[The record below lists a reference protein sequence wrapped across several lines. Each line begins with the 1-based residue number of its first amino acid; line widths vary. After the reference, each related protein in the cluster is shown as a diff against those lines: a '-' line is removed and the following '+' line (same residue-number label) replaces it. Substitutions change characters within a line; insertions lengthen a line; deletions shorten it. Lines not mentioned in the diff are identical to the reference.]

1 MLDPE
6 RKARVHWSR
15 VENRS
20 HLSSLSARAVGAVA
34 LAGLGFLAVA
44 SSGCGG
50 WEGSAEAAVVPVDAG
65 ARLGEFS
72 RDLLLTGEL
81 QAVNS
86 IAINSPQTAI
96 FQMRIQF
103 MAEEGTEV
111 QEGDPVLD
119 FDNSALA
126 DQLLELE
133 TQILD
138 AEIQLVAKHNEIEST
153 LKDLEITRAEN
164 QYAHDVTRLEADI
177 DEDILPRREHSER
190 QLAYRTAASRLEET
204 IQRAAATRDQGDAEM
219 DVLRIQRDKLKKDL
233 ESANG
238 DLELLSIKAPAA
250 GLVTYETRSRSTT
263 RWQEGDSCWPG
274 QTVMRL
280 PDLSEMQVAF
290 YVNEVDANLLEVG
303 MPVEIAMDSFPGRRL
318 EGKITMI
325 PSMAVSRD
333 EESKVMVFKVI
344 SSLSE
349 TWTDAMKPGMSVRG
363 QVVVERRQNA
373 PMVPR
378 DWVVWDGDEAWLLLP
393 GENAEERRRMLVH
406 PVIGNTGEY
415 VLDIQQD
422 ADALAALGLAL
433 PLQKVEL

>member
-6 RKARVHWSR
+6 RQARVHWSR

-34 LAGLGFLAVA
+34 LAGLGFLAAA

-164 QYAHDVTRLEADI
+164 QYAHDVARLEADI

-219 DVLRIQRDKLKKDL
+219 DVLRIQRD
-233 ESANG
+233 
-238 DLELLSIKAPAA
+238 
-250 GLVTYETRSRSTT
+250 
-263 RWQEGDSCWPG
+263 
-274 QTVMRL
+274 
-280 PDLSEMQVAF
+280 
-290 YVNEVDANLLEVG
+290 
-303 MPVEIAMDSFPGRRL
+303 
-318 EGKITMI
+318 
-325 PSMAVSRD
+325 
-333 EESKVMVFKVI
+333 
-344 SSLSE
+344 
-349 TWTDAMKPGMSVRG
+349 
-363 QVVVERRQNA
+363 
-373 PMVPR
+373 
-378 DWVVWDGDEAWLLLP
+378 
-393 GENAEERRRMLVH
+393 
-406 PVIGNTGEY
+406 
-415 VLDIQQD
+415 
-422 ADALAALGLAL
+422 
-433 PLQKVEL
+433 